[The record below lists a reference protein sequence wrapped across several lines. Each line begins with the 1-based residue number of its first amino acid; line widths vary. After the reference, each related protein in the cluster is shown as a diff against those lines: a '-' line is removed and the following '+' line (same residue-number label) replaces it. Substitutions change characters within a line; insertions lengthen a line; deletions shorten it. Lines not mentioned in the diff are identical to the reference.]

1 MACEASWKIRCMAS
15 RKDYYTYTHL
25 FTLAG
30 FGASGNSNFEHG
42 DLKSNKFVYS
52 RYLFIET
59 NVYVEGSSKRLSRGY
74 EDDKKLCWAERK

>member
-1 MACEASWKIRCMAS
+1 MSS

-52 RYLFIET
+52 RYLFSET
-59 NVYVEGSSKRLSRGY
+59 NV
-74 EDDKKLCWAERK
+74 

>member
-1 MACEASWKIRCMAS
+1 MACEASWKKVEIRCMAS

-42 DLKSNKFVYS
+42 DLKSNKVVYPK
-52 RYLFIET
+52 YLLSEK
-59 NVYVEGSSKRLSRGY
+59 NV
-74 EDDKKLCWAERK
+74 